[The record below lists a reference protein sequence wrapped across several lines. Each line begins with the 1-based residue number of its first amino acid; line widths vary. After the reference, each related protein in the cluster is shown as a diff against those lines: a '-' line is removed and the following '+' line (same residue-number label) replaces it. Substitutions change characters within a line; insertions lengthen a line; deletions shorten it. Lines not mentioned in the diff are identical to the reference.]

1 MKFSKKD
8 AFTIPNILTYVRLL
22 CLPFF
27 LWMMFAYYADP
38 SRGEYLWAGFGLFVF
53 ASATDIADGW
63 IARHFN
69 MVSDIGKVLDP
80 VADKLLQCFAMLTL
94 GIIGNMHWAFI
105 GIIIFKEIFIGVTS
119 KYFMRA
125 SKRQVEQM
133 ANKWGKAAAF
143 TNFIGITLAF
153 LVNLHEAVYYVDL
166 VILIAGSVLA
176 VIAAVQYTYKYEKS
190 LLRYKRSGILD
201 ELDPNGEPL
210 GELTLEELKVKY
222 GLAEP
227 SEAKNDQ
234 SADGAAEAGS
244 APGEDHDGGE
254 RNE

>member
-8 AFTIPNILTYVRLL
+8 AFTIPNILTYIRLL

-27 LWMMFAYYADP
+27 LWMMIAYAVDD
-38 SRGEYLWAGFGLFVF
+38 SRSEYLWAGFGLFVF

-80 VADKLLQCFAMLTL
+80 VADKLLQCFAMLML
-94 GIIGNMHWAFI
+94 GIIGHMHWAFI

-133 ANKWGKAAAF
+133 ANKWGKAAAA
-143 TNFIGITLAF
+143 TNFAGITLAF
-153 LVNLHEAVYYVDL
+153 LVNLHDAVRYTDL
-166 VILIAGSVLA
+166 AILILGSVLA
-176 VIAAVQYTYKYEKS
+176 VIAAVQYTVKYGKS
-190 LLRYKRSGILD
+190 LARYRKSGMLD
-201 ELDPNGEPL
+201 ELDPYGNPTCG
-210 GELTLEELKVKY
+210 LTIEQLKVKY
-222 GLAEP
+222 GLANEK
-227 SEAKNDQ
+227 EAEIARRQTEAQ
-234 SADGAAEAGS
+234 SASDEQKT
-244 APGEDHDGGE
+244 GEDAE
-254 RNE
+254 